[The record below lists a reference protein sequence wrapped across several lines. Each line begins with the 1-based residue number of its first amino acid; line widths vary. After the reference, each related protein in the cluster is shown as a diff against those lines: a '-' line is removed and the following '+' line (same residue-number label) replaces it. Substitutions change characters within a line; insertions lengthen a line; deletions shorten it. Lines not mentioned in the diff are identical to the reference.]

1 MNRMELTVACQAIAK
16 SINDTPYATTSD
28 DAILTPNMMINPGR
42 YLGRTT
48 FEVNTRMENVKTMLS
63 NIKNFVELFTE
74 VRNQQIVIESSKYME
89 QRLKNSNKKVYEVEV
104 GDLVFISDQSKFND
118 FIYGV
123 VIDTEGSDAII
134 NPSKGKI
141 KYAQGLLKV
150 MSPVS
155 SSYEFKKNPEK
166 ST

>member
-1 MNRMELTVACQAIAK
+1 
-16 SINDTPYATTSD
+16 
-28 DAILTPNMMINPGR
+28 
-42 YLGRTT
+42 
-48 FEVNTRMENVKTMLS
+48 
-63 NIKNFVELFTE
+63 
-74 VRNQQIVIESSKYME
+74 ME